1 MKVLEKIKVKDKM
14 KVNETKGSFQEKEV
28 FKKMKVNETKGSFG
42 EKEVLKKRK
51 FLRKR
56 RF

>member
-1 MKVLEKIKVKDKM
+1 M

-28 FKKMKVNETKGSFG
+28 LKKMKVNETKGSFG

-51 FLRKR
+51 FLRK
-56 RF
+56 